1 MDDEKHP
8 EKMSRGPGLSRSLLS
23 QHDVL
28 YSKPTPIEW
37 VVVRIEV
44 TDTGCG
50 IRPKDMVQTKLF
62 CEYREPCGDARA
74 SFSRHNSS

>member
-1 MDDEKHP
+1 MEKNSEMASHVT
-8 EKMSRGPGLSRSLLS
+8 GLSRSLLS

-28 YSKPTPIEW
+28 YSKPSPLEW

-50 IRPKDMVQTKLF
+50 IRPKDMVQAKLF
-62 CEYREPCGDARA
+62 CESLRFSLINEYRDILFP
-74 SFSRHNSS
+74 